1 MLQNDCRSLQ
11 KGPVVHVVGR
21 LGRCG
26 DRAVFLGFA
35 PAKVLHKHSF
45 ADILDEDSGSGYQ
58 RKFNVRHSRDF
69 REYIQQSGSTTIPL
83 TFNLRPETR
92 LWSIDKGEDGYGV
105 LTMTGRAM
113 AQVDCQHRI
122 GSLADGELD
131 LAFMAYLGLTSRE
144 EAAIFTVINSKAKG
158 LNTSLLD
165 YNLARLSTDLGNQ
178 APHLYIALHLNSQDG
193 SPWFRQLDL
202 GGQQV
207 LGMKRRASLRM
218 MQVAVKKFL
227 KSSNILATSSTIEAA
242 QVVLDFWCAVAAV
255 LAKEWRDSRR
265 YFVVKGIGVYS
276 LMLVAADL
284 YIDAVSRGL
293 HPDTFYFTS
302 ALREFASTIDWSN
315 HGPLEGF
322 SGESGATKAYK
333 LLRDERMK
341 SLKTT

>member
-1 MLQNDCRSLQ
+1 MLQNDRKSLQ
-11 KGPVVHVVGR
+11 NPSPVQIVGR
-21 LGRCG
+21 VGRCG
-26 DRAVFLGFA
+26 DREVFLSFA
-35 PAKVLHKHSF
+35 PAKVLHSHSF
-45 ADILDEDSGSGYQ
+45 ADVLDEDSGLGYQ
-58 RKFNVRHSRDF
+58 RKFNGRHSRDF
-69 REYIQQSGSTTIPL
+69 RQYIQQPGSTTIPL
-83 TFNLRPETR
+83 TFNLRPGTR
-92 LWSIDKGEDGYGV
+92 LWSVSQNEDGNGV
-105 LTMTGRAM
+105 LTMTGQAM

-122 GSLADGELD
+122 GSLADHDMD
-131 LAFMAYLGLTSRE
+131 LAFMAYLGLTCEE
-144 EAAIFTVINSKAKG
+144 EASIFTVINSKAKG
-158 LNTSLLD
+158 LSTSLLD
-165 YNLARLSTDLGNQ
+165 YNLARLSADLGSQ
-178 APHLYIALHLNSQDG
+178 APHLYIALHLNSHDG

-218 MQVAVKKFL
+218 MQVAVQKFL
-227 KSSNILATSSTIEAA
+227 KNSNILATSSTVEAA
-242 QVVLDFWCAVAAV
+242 QVVLDFWCAIAGV

-293 HPDTFYFTS
+293 HPDTSYFTA
-302 ALREFASTIDWSN
+302 ALREFIGAIDWSN

-341 SLKTT
+341 SLKTP